1 MSDEIAGTVES
12 VPFSTALGER
22 YLAYALSTITARS
35 LPDVRDGLKPV
46 HRRLVHAMREL
57 GLDPASGFKKCA
69 RVVGDVMGKYHP
81 HGDAA
86 IYDAMV
92 RLAQEFAVRY
102 PLVEGHGNFGNI
114 DGDNAAAMRYTEAR
128 LTAVAEALLEG
139 IDEDAVDFRE
149 TYDGEGR
156 EPSVLPAAFP
166 NLLAN
171 GAQGIAVGMATN
183 IPPHNVGELAGAL
196 LHLIRWPTA
205 KDEKIAELVPGP
217 DFPTGGSLT
226 EDPDAVAEAYRTGR
240 GSLRV
245 RACWEVEKLD
255 RGHWCAVVTEIPYQ
269 VQKARLLERLDTAIE
284 SRKLPA
290 VEQVI
295 DESAEDVRI
304 LLMPRNRS
312 IDPNAMM
319 EQVFRHSELEI
330 RFGLNLNVLDA
341 QGRPRVMSLRECLLA
356 FLDHRMEVLE
366 RRTRHR
372 LDRIARRLEVLE
384 AYLAV
389 YLNLDEVIR
398 IVREEDDPRAE
409 LCACLGVNETQA
421 DAILAMRL
429 RALRRLEEAAIRE
442 EHARLASEQAECR
455 ALLADER
462 LRRRRL
468 SEEVREI
475 RKRFGSGEVG
485 RRRTLLAEAPA
496 ADGRAEAFAMPGEP
510 ATVLVSEMGWV
521 RVLKG
526 HIGADAAPRYKEGDR
541 EAWRLAV
548 ETSDR
553 LLLFAASG
561 RVFTVAVDR
570 LPDGRGMGRPLRL
583 HADMA
588 QEDSIVAIRPARPDG
603 RLLLAAE
610 DGRGFIVS
618 EAGVTAQTRTGRQ
631 AMTGVLKAVAE
642 IRPGD
647 DSIAVIGRNRR
658 LLIFPLEQA
667 PELARGRG
675 VRLQR
680 YERGGLADVMAF
692 RAEDGLVW
700 RIGGRTRRES
710 DLRAW
715 FGKRGGVG
723 RLPPHGFP
731 RNNHFT
737 PRDPPD
743 EP

>member
-1 MSDEIAGTVES
+1 MSDETAGTVEP

-57 GLDPASGFKKCA
+57 GLDPAAGFKKCA

-156 EPSVLPAAFP
+156 EPEVLPAAFP

-183 IPPHNVGELAGAL
+183 IPPHNVGELAAAL

-205 KDEKIAELVPGP
+205 KDEKIAEHVPGP
-217 DFPTGGSLT
+217 DFPTGGCLT
-226 EDPDAVAEAYRTGR
+226 EDPAAIAEAYRTGR

-245 RACWEVEKLD
+245 RARWEVEKLE
-255 RGHWCAVVTEIPYQ
+255 RGHWRAVVTEIPYQ
-269 VQKARLLERLDTAIE
+269 VQKARLLERLDAAIE
-284 SRKLPA
+284 ARKLPA
-290 VEQVI
+290 VEQAI

-304 LLMPRNRS
+304 LLVPRNRS
-312 IDPNAMM
+312 IDPAAMM
-319 EQVFRHSELEI
+319 EQAFRHSELEI

-341 QGRPRVMSLRECLLA
+341 DGRPRVMSLRECLLA
-356 FLDHRMEVLE
+356 FIKHRMEVLE
-366 RRTRHR
+366 RRTHYR
-372 LDRIARRLEVLE
+372 LERIARRLEVLE

-409 LCACLGVNETQA
+409 LCACLGVNEAQA

-429 RALRRLEEAAIRE
+429 RALRRLEEASIRE
-442 EHARLASEQAECR
+442 EHAKLTAEQAECR
-455 ALLADER
+455 ALLADEK

-468 SEEVREI
+468 SDEVKEMR
-475 RKRFGSGEVG
+475 RRFGSGEAG
-485 RRRTLLAEAPA
+485 ARRTLLAEAPA
-496 ADGRAEAFAMPGEP
+496 ANGAAAAFSMPGEP

-583 HADMA
+583 DMDMA
-588 QEDSIVAIRPARPDG
+588 QEDSIVAIRAARPDG

-610 DGRGFIVS
+610 DGRGFVVREEDAI
-618 EAGVTAQTRTGRQ
+618 AQTRAGKQ
-631 AMTGVLKAVAE
+631 VMTGTLKAVAE

-647 DSIAVIGRNRR
+647 NSIAVIGRNRR
-658 LLIFPLEQA
+658 LLVFPLDEA
-667 PELARGRG
+667 PELTRGRG

-680 YERGGLADVMAF
+680 YERGGLSDAVVL

-700 RIGGRTRRES
+700 RIGGRTRREG
-710 DLRAW
+710 DLRTW
-715 FGKRGGVG
+715 LGRRGGAG
-723 RLPPHGFP
+723 KLPPHGFP
-731 RNNHFT
+731 RNNRFT
-737 PRDPPD
+737 PRNPP
-743 EP
+743 EEA